1 VSQPAAAGRE
11 RAVVFISRA
20 TEQCGGLAM
29 IAGGMAMIAGG
40 LKSQS

>member
-11 RAVVFISRA
+11 RAVVFIPRA
-20 TEQCGGLAM
+20 TEQCGG
-29 IAGGMAMIAGG
+29 GVAMIAGG